1 MLLHLPIVVVVVI
14 YSDGR
19 GGGEGGCQRMEPELS
34 WADNTNLT
42 YAHQLLE
49 PIKQK
54 YGIGLSWG
62 DLMVLAG
69 TVAIEDMGGPV
80 LGFAAGRIDHIDNSQ
95 TIGLGP
101 SEEQEKFAHI
111 EVDGQAP
118 APLGQN
124 TMGLIYVNPAGPMGV
139 PDPQGAADVSWQSL
153 HLCVA
158 IDMVASSRIM
168 ISHLVPFLFLKFVSV
183 DVSLLYLSFCH
194 HFCSDIGRLT
204 KDLIHQQ
211 PFYITNF

>member
-1 MLLHLPIVVVVVI
+1 
-14 YSDGR
+14 
-19 GGGEGGCQRMEPELS
+19 MEPELS

-42 YAHQLLE
+42 YAHKLLE

-54 YGIGLSWG
+54 YGVGLSWG
-62 DLMVLAG
+62 DLMVFAG

-124 TMGLIYVNPAGPMGV
+124 TMGLIYVNPAGPMGI
-139 PDPQGAADVSWQSL
+139 PDPQGAADVS
-153 HLCVA
+153 VYYD
-158 IDMVASSRIM
+158 IY
-168 ISHLVPFLFLKFVSV
+168 SV
-183 DVSLLYLSFCH
+183 LILLLYLTWQHLFYLNIISVYVSRRRHSFYH
-194 HFCSDIGRLT
+194 RFCGRLT
-204 KDLIHQQ
+204 HVFCWYCIS
-211 PFYITNF
+211 IC

>member
-1 MLLHLPIVVVVVI
+1 
-14 YSDGR
+14 
-19 GGGEGGCQRMEPELS
+19 MEPELS

-42 YAHQLLE
+42 YAHKLLE

-54 YGIGLSWG
+54 YGVGLSWG
-62 DLMVLAG
+62 DLMVFAG

-80 LGFAAGRIDHIDNSQ
+80 LGFAAGRIDHMDNSQ

-101 SEEQEKFAHI
+101 SEEQDKFAHI

-139 PDPQGAADVSWQSL
+139 PDPQGAADVSVQIIL
-153 HLCVA
+153 HSESVFL
-158 IDMVASSRIM
+158 SRYLTFDAFVYLEF
-168 ISHLVPFLFLKFVSV
+168 ISVY
-183 DVSLLYLSFCH
+183 VSLPHLSICLFFCG
-194 HFCSDIGRLT
+194 SLT
-204 KDLIHQQ
+204 NVSLEQSRASNDK
-211 PFYITNF
+211 T

>member
-1 MLLHLPIVVVVVI
+1 MCVFDGLN
-14 YSDGR
+14 SDGR

-42 YAHQLLE
+42 YAHKLLE

-54 YGIGLSWG
+54 YGVGLSWG
-62 DLMVLAG
+62 DLLVFAG

-101 SEEQEKFAHI
+101 SEDQDKFAHI

-124 TMGLIYVNPAGPMGV
+124 TMGLIYVNPAGPMGI
-139 PDPQGAADVSWQSL
+139 PDPQGAADVS
-153 HLCVA
+153 VP
-158 IDMVASSRIM
+158 R
-168 ISHLVPFLFLKFVSV
+168 LVLILLGFL
-183 DVSLLYLSFCH
+183 
-194 HFCSDIGRLT
+194 T
-204 KDLIHQQ
+204 
-211 PFYITNF
+211 

>member
-1 MLLHLPIVVVVVI
+1 MDTMVHYSFAWRGMLRVHIVKGKKLRYNIGRVQLYRSYSI
-14 YSDGR
+14 FFKRKHCSIFRSDGR

-42 YAHQLLE
+42 YAHKLLE
-49 PIKQK
+49 PIKHK

-62 DLMVLAG
+62 DLMVFAG

-80 LGFAAGRIDHIDNSQ
+80 LGFAAGRIDHVDNSQ

-101 SEEQEKFAHI
+101 SEEQDKFAHI

-124 TMGLIYVNPAGPMGV
+124 TMGLIYVNPAGPMGI
-139 PDPQGAADVSWQSL
+139 PDPQGAADV
-153 HLCVA
+153 
-158 IDMVASSRIM
+158 R
-168 ISHLVPFLFLKFVSV
+168 
-183 DVSLLYLSFCH
+183 
-194 HFCSDIGRLT
+194 
-204 KDLIHQQ
+204 
-211 PFYITNF
+211 FYILLLILAN